1 MKLSISLLAVGAL
14 STFTFGCEGPAGPA
28 GTPGTQGAQGTQ
40 GPAGPPGVAGAKGE
54 NGAPGAKGDPG
65 DATKTGIA
73 TSRLC
78 TGTFT
83 TTTGGVTSTYGYTYQ
98 LTTLTSGD
106 VIVSGNLRDT
116 EYESYNVSA
125 TYSWKSGTN
134 GATVRRC
141 IFVANRAAA
150 VALPTAVA
158 DLDIVGTENKGY
170 ETISTAAGKTTLVVN
185 DTDLTSG
192 GSIELECT

>member
-98 LTTLTSGD
+98 LTTLASGD

-134 GATVRRC
+134 GATSGTL
-141 IFVANRAAA
+141 I
-150 VALPTAVA
+150 LP
-158 DLDIVGTENKGY
+158 LDIVGTENKGY